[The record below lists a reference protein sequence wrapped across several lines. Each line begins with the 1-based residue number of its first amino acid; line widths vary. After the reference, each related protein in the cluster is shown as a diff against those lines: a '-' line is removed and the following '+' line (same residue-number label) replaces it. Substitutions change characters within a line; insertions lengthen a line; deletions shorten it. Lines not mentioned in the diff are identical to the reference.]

1 MIDENLQRY
10 IVSYLNLCK
19 VCNKYNIV
27 EYEFTCR
34 RCKVIMCKECSK
46 KSMIR
51 GSDDSETIC
60 RYCKECFYN

>member
-19 VCNKYNIV
+19 GCNKYNIV

-46 KSMIR
+46 KY
-51 GSDDSETIC
+51 DSWF
-60 RYCKECFYN
+60 R